1 MSKQQSEPIYLDP
14 SHNAHTRTTDL
25 LSRMTLE
32 EKAGL
37 MFHGIITLE
46 EDPSAKPQAPFDVP
60 SAAEL
65 IGKRNLSHF
74 NLLGAIKNAKDTAS
88 WYNTIQKLALSETR
102 LGIPV
107 TLSTDPRNHFTN
119 NVGTS
124 FHAGVLSQWPETL
137 GFAAL
142 RDTELVER
150 FANIARKEYIALGFR
165 CALHP
170 QIDLATEYRWSRIN
184 ATFGEDS
191 HLTGQLVEA
200 YIRGFQGDQFG
211 KDSVSTVTK
220 HFPGGGAQSN
230 DGEDSHFDYG
240 KDQAYPAGYFD
251 YHLEPFKNA
260 IRAGTRQMMPYYSKA
275 VNTKYEE
282 VAFAFNKSIVH
293 GLLRQQLG
301 FQGIVC
307 TDWGV
312 ISDAVIMGQ
321 NMPARAWGCEHLS
334 DLEKVIKVLDAGCDQ
349 FGGEWRPELV
359 VEAVRKGFVTEQRI
373 DQSIHRLLLDKFEMG
388 LFDEN
393 RFVDV
398 DRADEIVGCLDFRQ
412 LGLDTQRRSYTL
424 LRNQNNL
431 LPLSRGSLAEK
442 KIYIDGIDV
451 NTARSRNLNITDQLS
466 EADIAIVRLRAPF
479 EARSGGFES
488 FFHAGSLEFA
498 APEID
503 RHEKLFSSVP
513 IVIVDIYLDRPAVIT
528 HLAERASALLVNFG
542 ASSDALLDVVMG
554 KDHDSGKITQPEGR
568 LPFDLPR
575 DMTAV
580 CNSPCDKPFSTLNP
594 LFHFGDG
601 LRYC

>member
-1 MSKQQSEPIYLDP
+1 
-14 SHNAHTRTTDL
+14 
-25 LSRMTLE
+25 
-32 EKAGL
+32 
-37 MFHGIITLE
+37 
-46 EDPSAKPQAPFDVP
+46 
-60 SAAEL
+60 
-65 IGKRNLSHF
+65 
-74 NLLGAIKNAKDTAS
+74 
-88 WYNTIQKLALSETR
+88 
-102 LGIPV
+102 
-107 TLSTDPRNHFTN
+107 
-119 NVGTS
+119 
-124 FHAGVLSQWPETL
+124 
-137 GFAAL
+137 
-142 RDTELVER
+142 
-150 FANIARKEYIALGFR
+150 
-165 CALHP
+165 
-170 QIDLATEYRWSRIN
+170 
-184 ATFGEDS
+184 
-191 HLTGQLVEA
+191 
-200 YIRGFQGDQFG
+200 
-211 KDSVSTVTK
+211 
-220 HFPGGGAQSN
+220 
-230 DGEDSHFDYG
+230 
-240 KDQAYPAGYFD
+240 
-251 YHLEPFKNA
+251 
-260 IRAGTRQMMPYYSKA
+260 MMPYYSKA

-431 LPLSRGSLAEK
+431 LPLSRESLAEK

-513 IVIVDIYLDRPAVIT
+513 IVIVDIYLDRPAVIS

-580 CNSPCDKPFSTLNP
+580 RNSPCDKPFSTLNP